1 MKVSIEFP
9 VKDKLEIL
17 EYMFSDMTVKEL
29 LPIAV
34 EMVKIERIERVE
46 NSIQDLQSELR
57 EINDRL
63 HSI

>member
-34 EMVKIERIERVE
+34 EMVKIERIE
-46 NSIQDLQSELR
+46 NGIQDLQSELR